1 MPLFFLH
8 VVQTQ
13 RLPPPTHAASP
24 LPRHEPASV
33 PARAWAVPRSDK
45 DDSDAQGPRDGY
57 IQLMAKRG
65 RMGWQKA
72 TRYSRRNQAKTE
84 MARYRH
90 LIGQTLSTRS
100 LPVQ

>member
-1 MPLFFLH
+1 M
-8 VVQTQ
+8 
-13 RLPPPTHAASP
+13 
-24 LPRHEPASV
+24 
-33 PARAWAVPRSDK
+33 PRSDK
-45 DDSDAQGPRDGY
+45 DDSDAQGRRDGY

-72 TRYSRRNQAKTE
+72 TRYSRRNQAKTA

-90 LIGQTLSTRS
+90 LIGQTLCTRS

>member
-1 MPLFFLH
+1 MSFKHNAAGRHRIPQARCRVTNWH
-8 VVQTQ
+8 C
-13 RLPPPTHAASP
+13 PP
-24 LPRHEPASV
+24 
-33 PARAWAVPRSDK
+33 RAWAVPRSDK

-72 TRYSRRNQAKTE
+72 TRYSRRNQAKTV

-90 LIGQTLSTRS
+90 LIGQTLCTRS